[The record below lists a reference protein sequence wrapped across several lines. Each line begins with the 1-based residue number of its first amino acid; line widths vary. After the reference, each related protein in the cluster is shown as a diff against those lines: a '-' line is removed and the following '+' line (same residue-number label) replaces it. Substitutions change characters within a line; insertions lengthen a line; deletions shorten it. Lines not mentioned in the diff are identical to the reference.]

1 MKTFLIGSAAA
12 AALMIA
18 VPANAQ
24 VYFGADPGGVGV
36 QVGPFGAG
44 VGGPYGYRDGYGY
57 RDAYRGP
64 DCRLIRER
72 TVTPSGRVIVRSHRI
87 CD

>member
-1 MKTFLIGSAAA
+1 MKKLLIGTAAA

-18 VPANAQ
+18 APASAQ

-44 VGGPYGYRDGYGY
+44 IGTPYSYRE
-57 RDAYRGP
+57 P
-64 DCRLIRER
+64 DCRIIRER
-72 TVTPSGRVIVRSHRI
+72 TVTPNGRVIYRTHRV